1 MLNGNYEPVAE
12 NPQEVDNQEE
22 LARQIVQESED
33 LLRDYEGY
41 HDEWAEQAQKNRD
54 YVFNKQWT
62 ADEVEELSKRNQA
75 PLVIN
80 RIYPVI
86 DQKLAIMA
94 AKSPGIRVTGRED
107 SDVKISKVIEDLMQY
122 IWQQSDGDV
131 VYMQALKDSL
141 IAGLGYMYCYVDK
154 YADDGLGEVKF
165 GYVDPE
171 DVYVDPNSKDPLFRD
186 AESIMIVKYLPRRQM
201 KLRYPQMAE
210 IIDAAYSEQEKVRGG
225 SRHADEHQ
233 KVGREVSYTN
243 REKVRL
249 IERYY
254 KTTIEMI
261 RYEDENG
268 QFQVVTPQQFQ
279 EMTAL
284 LAEAG
289 IDPKSLKPEKIY
301 RQRVAVA
308 CSVSN
313 KLLYHSILPV
323 DEYPIVPFVNVY
335 TGTPYAMGEPAF
347 LLGQQD
353 MINKLA
359 SLMIAHAQTSTN
371 PKIFMEKGTVD
382 DVDTF
387 REDYTKPG
395 IVLEYNPG
403 TQPPLPVQPIPLPS
417 ALYGLSENLKYEVE
431 YSSGIFALMQGSAEG
446 SPETFRGT
454 LAIEEFGNRRVMMK
468 LKTIER
474 ALSQLFKVGLQMAQK
489 LYTVQKTIRIVGPS
503 GIESEQEINSLMYDD
518 VSNTVKKINDI
529 SVGKYDVIVVAG
541 STMPSN
547 RWALA
552 QEYKQWYQMGL
563 IDDIEVLK
571 KLDIFDRE
579 GVIKR
584 KSVMMQQKSQLEQMD
599 EMIKQLSE
607 QLENARN
614 RELTLEKRLKLADF
628 TTKIEK
634 VLAQLE
640 GKSDTLTAEMQY
652 KLKEIVMEAK
662 NAIDSKKEN
671 PSKKE

>member
-1 MLNGNYEPVAE
+1 MNGNYEPVAE
-12 NPQEVDNQEE
+12 NPEQIDNQEE
-22 LARQIVQESED
+22 LAQQIVRESEE
-33 LLRDYEGY
+33 LFTDYEGY
-41 HDEWAEQAQKNRD
+41 HDEWAEQVQKNRD

-62 ADEVEELSKRNQA
+62 SDEVEELSKRNQA

-107 SDVKISKVIEDLMQY
+107 SDNKISKVIEDLMQY
-122 IWQQSDGDV
+122 VWQQSDGDV
-131 VYMQALKDSL
+131 IYMQALKDSL
-141 IAGLGYMYCYVDK
+141 ITGLGYIYCYVDK

-165 GYVDPE
+165 GYVDPD

-186 AESIMIVKYLPRRQM
+186 AEAILIVKHLPRRQM
-201 KLRYPQMAE
+201 KLRYPKMAE
-210 IIDAAYSEQEKVRGG
+210 VIDAAYSEQEKVRGG

-233 KVGREVSYTN
+233 KVGREISYTT

-254 KTTIEMI
+254 KTTIEMV
-261 RYEDENG
+261 RYESPDG
-268 QFQVVTPQQFQ
+268 KMQVVTPQEFQ
-279 EMTAL
+279 QVTQMMAQ
-284 LAEAG
+284 AG
-289 IDPKSLKPEKIY
+289 QDVSILNPEKIY

-323 DEYPIVPFVNVY
+323 DEYPIVPLVNVH

-382 DVDTF
+382 DIDTF
-387 REDYTKPG
+387 RESYTKPG

-403 TQPPLPVQPIPLPS
+403 TQPPIPVQPIPLPS
-417 ALYGLSENLKYEVE
+417 ALYGLSENMKYEIE
-431 YSSGIFALMQGSAEG
+431 YSSGIFALMQGSAAD

-474 ALSQLFKVGLQMAQK
+474 ALSQLFKVALQMAQN
-489 LYTVQKTIRIVGPS
+489 LYTIKKTFRIVGPS
-503 GIESEQEINSLMYDD
+503 GIESEQEINTMMYDD
-518 VSNTVKKINDI
+518 VTNTIKKINDI

-552 QEYKQWYQMGL
+552 EEYKQWYQMGL

-579 GVIKR
+579 GVIQR
-584 KSVMMQQKSQLEQMD
+584 KSVMMQQRSQLEQM
-599 EMIKQLSE
+599 EAMLKELSE
-607 QLENARN
+607 QLEDAKR
-614 RELTLEKRLKLADF
+614 REITLEKRLELADF

-634 VLAQLE
+634 ILAQLE

-652 KLKEIVMEAK
+652 KLKEIVTEAK
-662 NAIDSKKEN
+662 NAISQKKEN